1 MAIFRAAAP
10 STVFVTQL
18 QVLIDQFQRTATEV
32 PAGSGTGFAWDDAG
46 TIVTNFH
53 VVEGAR
59 ALTVTLNTQKTFSAR
74 ILGVEP
80 RKDIAVIKIDVPSGT
95 LEPIR
100 LPDPQAV
107 LEVGQKTIAIG
118 NPFGLDHT
126 LTTGVIS
133 ALGRQMVG
141 VGGVTIRDMIQTD
154 AAINP
159 GNSGGPLLDSSGML
173 IGMNTMIFSN
183 GGSSAGIGF
192 AVPSRVIE
200 RIVPQLISKGHA
212 EELGFGIEI
221 DPNQRAERR
230 LGLRGVLVLD
240 VQKGTPA
247 EAAGLRGL
255 TRTPEGVALGDVVVG
270 LGESPV
276 KSYDDFY
283 NALDEHHAGEE
294 LDVKILRAG
303 RVATTRVRLF
313 AIR

>member
-1 MAIFRAAAP
+1 
-10 STVFVTQL
+10 
-18 QVLIDQFQRTATEV
+18 
-32 PAGSGTGFAWDDAG
+32 
-46 TIVTNFH
+46 
-53 VVEGAR
+53 
-59 ALTVTLNTQKTFSAR
+59 
-74 ILGVEP
+74 
-80 RKDIAVIKIDVPSGT
+80 
-95 LEPIR
+95 
-100 LPDPQAV
+100 
-107 LEVGQKTIAIG
+107 
-118 NPFGLDHT
+118 
-126 LTTGVIS
+126 
-133 ALGRQMVG
+133 
-141 VGGVTIRDMIQTD
+141 
-154 AAINP
+154 
-159 GNSGGPLLDSSGML
+159 
-173 IGMNTMIFSN
+173 
-183 GGSSAGIGF
+183 
-192 AVPSRVIE
+192 VIE

-276 KSYDDFY
+276 NSYDDFY